1 MPDVS
6 AGKEEVSLKNESVG
20 YLQVDA
26 EGIVRSWDKRMAEML
41 GYSSSDIVGQS
52 MELLIPE
59 SYRERHWQGFRGAM
73 SRGATVHD
81 QPALNV
87 PLRHSDG
94 ALALHPARE
103 IFLRDAFGSPVGVL
117 AIIGPAC
124 AAGEENEL
132 PSPYADALDLSDQ

>member
-1 MPDVS
+1 LGKES
-6 AGKEEVSLKNESVG
+6 AG
-20 YLQVDA
+20 YLRVDA
-26 EGIVRSWDKRMAEML
+26 EGIVRSWDERMVEMI
-41 GYSSSDIVGQS
+41 GYSSSEIVGQS
-52 MELLIPE
+52 MELLIPK
-59 SYRERHWQGFRGAM
+59 SYRERHWRGFRGAM
-73 SRGATVHD
+73 SRGATIHD

-87 PLRHSDG
+87 PLRHNDG
-94 ALALHPARE
+94 TLALHPARE